1 MNMLAPHLP
10 RLCGFAHMPIAYL
23 LLPFRALFSQLFPP
37 LHGIPQRNTG
47 MCVLTCMCVRT
58 PVCVCGCRGVCGCRC
73 FYTHVHVQY
82 TCTAP
87 FFEQLGLR

>member
-37 LHGIPQRNTG
+37 LHRIPQRNTG
-47 MCVLTCMCVRT
+47 MCVLTCMCVHT
-58 PVCVCGCRGVCGCRC
+58 PVCVGVYVGVGAFTRM
-73 FYTHVHVQY
+73 YMYNIPVQLL
-82 TCTAP
+82 
-87 FFEQLGLR
+87 FLSN